1 MAKTTQ
7 KYRVA
12 RRGFPED
19 VPMIRTADRVWMQGD
34 PIAESDLDAESWSW
48 MLVEGVIEEGDDG

>member
-48 MLVEGVIEEGDDG
+48 MTHFLSDTE